1 MYRSFFAVIILCLVS
16 CLVPSLAAQPE
27 ETKAVLITGATTGI
41 GRVAAERL
49 AANGYFVYAGARKA
63 KDIDELNKIENI
75 QAIRLDV
82 TIQDE
87 IDAAVEQIRKEG
99 RGLWGLVNNAGV
111 NVVGP
116 LVEFSDKDFDFL
128 FDVNVRG
135 VFSVTKAFAPL
146 IIESKGRI
154 VNISS
159 VSGIGTGS
167 AYGPYSMT
175 KHAIEAFTDA
185 LAEEMESV
193 GVTVAAVEP
202 GNYSSAIG
210 LTRCERMLAKAE
222 AAASQYWA
230 DMMKEHIEYCRERVA
245 PGYESTAP
253 EPFAVAEAI
262 ERALFSESPKSR
274 YLVVPNRGTAGWVT
288 WSLVADLLDLNIG
301 AEHGFSRDEI
311 IDLMDREI
319 AFRAGDENAFDD
331 LMNED

>member
-1 MYRSFFAVIILCLVS
+1 MYLRIVSVVVICLS
-16 CLVPSLAAQPE
+16 HCLVPSLAAQPE
-27 ETKAVLITGATTGI
+27 EPKAVLITGATTGI

-63 KDIDELNKIENI
+63 KDIEALNRIENI

-82 TIQDE
+82 TIQKE
-87 IDAAVEQIRKEG
+87 IDAAVEHIRREG

-116 LVEFSDKDFDFL
+116 LIEFSDQDFDFL

-146 IIESKGRI
+146 VIESQGRI

-185 LAEEMESV
+185 LAEEMDSV
-193 GVTVAAVEP
+193 GVTVAAIEP

-210 LTRCERMLAKAE
+210 LTRCQRMLAKAE

-230 DMMKEHIEYCRERVA
+230 EMMKEHIEYCRERVT
-245 PGYESTAP
+245 PGYKSSAP

-262 ERALFSESPKSR
+262 EQALFSASPKKR
-274 YLVVPNRGTAGWVT
+274 YLVVPDRGTAGWVT
-288 WSLVADLLDLNIG
+288 WSLVADLLDLNID
-301 AEHGFSRDEI
+301 ADYGFSREEI

-319 AFRAGDENAFDD
+319 AFRAGDEAAFDD
-331 LMNED
+331 LIDED